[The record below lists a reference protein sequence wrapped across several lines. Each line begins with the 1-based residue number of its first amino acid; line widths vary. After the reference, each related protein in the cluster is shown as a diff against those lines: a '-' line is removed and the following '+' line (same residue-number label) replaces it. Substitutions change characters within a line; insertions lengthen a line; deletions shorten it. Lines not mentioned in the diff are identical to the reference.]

1 MRRTLSIVLAIASY
15 CFSRMNEFKPVFL
28 LLAESLKSIGS
39 QCFQVLFNSKNFL
52 TNPVFGDHN
61 SVNPASRTSFFFNN
75 FFHAR
80 LITN

>member
-1 MRRTLSIVLAIASY
+1 MRRTLSIVLTIASY
-15 CFSRMNEFKPVFL
+15 GCGRMNEFKPVFS

-39 QCFQVLFNSKNFL
+39 QCFQLLFNSKNL
-52 TNPVFGDHN
+52 LANPVFGDPN